1 MRTLAVCMLAVAAYA
16 VYGGIVAGT
25 DIDLAKGIVAAVMLA
40 MPAML
45 AFIK

>member
-1 MRTLAVCMLAVAAYA
+1 MRILAVCMLTVSGYS

-25 DIDLAKGIVAAVMLA
+25 EIELAKGIVAAVMLA

-45 AFIK
+45 AVIK

>member
-1 MRTLAVCMLAVAAYA
+1 MRTLAVCMLTVAGYS

-25 DIDLAKGIVAAVMLA
+25 EIELVKGIVAAVMLA